1 MFTKRRSFPVAVK
14 CALLSLAFAVFGLG
28 LHAKLSLSKANRS
41 SATGAAKLSI
51 EDRSAQILL
60 PYENRPT
67 RRTPAAISVGL
78 PFEVLVQGNV
88 YHFSHYRQVELSLCT
103 PRRYDSLGADRLHL
117 PPPTL
122 S

>member
-1 MFTKRRSFPVAVK
+1 MLTKKRIFPVAVK
-14 CALLSLAFAVFGLG
+14 CALLFLAFAVFGLG
-28 LHAKLSLSKANRS
+28 LYARLPISKADRS

-60 PYENRPT
+60 PDDNRPT
-67 RRTPAAISVGL
+67 RRTVAAISVGL
-78 PFEVLVQGNV
+78 PFEVLFQGNV
-88 YHFSHYRQVELSLCT
+88 YHFSDYRQVELSLCT
-103 PRRYDSLGADRLHL
+103 PCRYDSLGADRLHL

>member
-1 MFTKRRSFPVAVK
+1 MLTKRRSTPVAVK
-14 CALLSLAFAVFGLG
+14 CALLFLAVAVFGLG
-28 LHAKLSLSKANRS
+28 LHAKLSIGRADRS

-51 EDRSAQILL
+51 EDRSAQIPL

-67 RRTPAAISVGL
+67 RRTTAAISVWL
-78 PFEVLVQGNV
+78 PFEVLFQGNV
-88 YHFSHYRQVELSLCT
+88 HHLSYYRQVELSLCT